1 MTHQQPAALEAEDIR
16 RVAIVGCGTIGASWA
31 ALFLSRGLSVTAT
44 DTDPAAEGRLVKF
57 VQAAWP
63 ALNSLRRSADASDA
77 DASRLDAALERLR
90 FDPDLQRACADSDFV
105 QENGPER
112 EAIKIDLMKRIDASV
127 RPGVI
132 IASSSSA
139 LQISRLQEQC
149 RYPGRVVL
157 GHPFNPPH
165 LVPLVEVVGGTATT
179 EEAIEQAIAFYSRVG
194 KTPIRMMKEME
205 GHIANRLQAAVF
217 REAVSLLDQGVAS
230 LRDIDIALTEGPGLR
245 WALMGPFLTF
255 HLAGGTGGIRAFF
268 DQFSPMQ
275 RSLWAKLGSPVLD
288 ERLRQRV
295 IQAVDEEI
303 SRLDQPALV
312 HWRDEAITSLVKVKQ
327 SFEKPE

>member
-1 MTHQQPAALEAEDIR
+1 MTPQQPAAPKAADIR
-16 RVAIVGCGTIGASWA
+16 KVAIVGCGTIGASWA
-31 ALFLSRGLSVTAT
+31 ALFLAQGLSVTAT
-44 DTDPAAEGRLVKF
+44 DPDPAAEGRLVKF

-63 ALNSLRRSADASDA
+63 ALRSLRANAEISSVDAS
-77 DASRLDAALERLR
+77 LERLR
-90 FDPDLQRACADSDFV
+90 FDTDLQRACADSDFV

-112 EAIKIDLMKRIDASV
+112 EAIKIDLMQQIDAAI
-127 RPGVI
+127 RPGVV

-139 LQISRLQEQC
+139 LQISRLQEHC

-165 LVPLVEVVGGTATT
+165 LVPLVEVVGGIGTT
-179 EEAIEQAIAFYSRVG
+179 EDAIEQAIAFYSRVG
-194 KTPIRMMKEME
+194 KTPIRMMREVE
-205 GHIANRLQAAVF
+205 GHVANRLQAAVF
-217 REAVSLLDQGVAS
+217 REAVSLLDEGVAS

-275 RSLWAKLGSPVLD
+275 RSLWAKLGNPVLD

-303 SRLDQPALV
+303 SRLDQSALV
-312 HWRDEAITSLVKVKQ
+312 HWRDQSIMSLVKAKQ

>member
-1 MTHQQPAALEAEDIR
+1 
-16 RVAIVGCGTIGASWA
+16 
-31 ALFLSRGLSVTAT
+31 
-44 DTDPAAEGRLVKF
+44 
-57 VQAAWP
+57 
-63 ALNSLRRSADASDA
+63 
-77 DASRLDAALERLR
+77 
-90 FDPDLQRACADSDFV
+90 
-105 QENGPER
+105 
-112 EAIKIDLMKRIDASV
+112 MKQIDAVV
-127 RPGVI
+127 RPAVV

-139 LQISRLQEQC
+139 LQISRLQEHC
-149 RYPGRVVL
+149 RCPGRILL

-165 LVPLVEVVGGTATT
+165 LVPLVEVVGGAATT
-179 EEAIEQAIAFYSRVG
+179 EDAIEQAIAFYSRVG
-194 KTPIRMMKEME
+194 KTPIRMMKEIE
-205 GHIANRLQAAVF
+205 GHVANRLQAAVF
-217 REAVSLLDQGVAS
+217 REAVSLLDEGVAS

-275 RSLWAKLGSPVLD
+275 RSLWAKLGNPVLD

-303 SRLDQPALV
+303 SRLDQPTLV
-312 HWRDEAITSLVKVKQ
+312 HWRDQSIMSLVKAKQ